1 MFKRINGSFRNNA
14 QYTNNNIMKKAFFSL
29 AFAGGL
35 SLGIG
40 SASAEEKL
48 ETVYHVYLD
57 GDLAGT
63 VDSQQLID
71 DLSKQKIDE
80 AKKNYK
86 DYQLT
91 VEEIEI
97 IPEQMFRPVSNND
110 ETLNKLNAELDV
122 VAVAASIKVDDKN
135 VAYFKN
141 KEEAENVLNKFKGK
155 YVSEEVLKQL
165 DTLKE
170 STVPLQP
177 IKENES
183 RILDVSFSNK
193 VSVTEEKVSPDKLI
207 TAEEGIK
214 LLEKGTLEEKKHKVN
229 DTDVLSE
236 VAADYK
242 LSLEDL
248 LALNP
253 SLKDEDVIKP
263 GEELNVKEY
272 KPFTNVLVKEE
283 VSKKEAIA
291 YETEVIEDSSMF
303 KGDKKTK
310 QEGKDGQKLLNYI
323 VFKENGNE
331 VKRETTKDETL
342 TEPVK
347 EIIVKGTK
355 IVPSR
360 GNGSLAWPAVG
371 GYVSSKLGTR
381 WGKMHKGIDIARP
394 SDRTIK
400 AADNG
405 KIISAGNSGAYGNKV
420 EIDHG
425 NGMVTAYAHL
435 DSISVSVGQT
445 VSQGQKIGVM
455 GSTGRSTGV
464 HLHFEVYQ
472 NGKLKNPL
480 DYVKN

>member
-1 MFKRINGSFRNNA
+1 
-14 QYTNNNIMKKAFFSL
+14 MKKAFFSL
-29 AFAGGL
+29 ATACGMSF
-35 SLGIG
+35 GIG
-40 SASAEEKL
+40 SASAEENL

-141 KEEAENVLNKFKGK
+141 KEEAESVLNKFKGK

-165 DTLKE
+165 DAIKK

-177 IKENES
+177 IKENQS
-183 RILDVSFSNK
+183 RILDVSLSDK

-207 TAEEGIK
+207 TAEEGLK

-229 DTDVLSE
+229 DTDVLSK
-236 VAADYK
+236 VAAEYN
-242 LSLEDL
+242 LTLEDL
-248 LALNP
+248 LAMNP

-263 GEELNVKEY
+263 GDELNVKEY

-355 IVPSR
+355 VVPSR

-405 KIISAGNSGAYGNKV
+405 KIVSAGNSGAYGNKV

-425 NGMVTAYAHL
+425 NGMITAYAHL

-480 DYVKN
+480 DYVKK

>member
-1 MFKRINGSFRNNA
+1 M
-14 QYTNNNIMKKAFFSL
+14 

-110 ETLNKLNAELDV
+110 ETLNKLNEELDV
-122 VAVAASIKVDDKN
+122 VAVAASIKVNDKN

-141 KEEAENVLNKFKGK
+141 KEEAESVLNKFKGK

-165 DTLKE
+165 DTLKD

-177 IKENES
+177 IKENQS
-183 RILDVSFSNK
+183 RILDVSFSDK

-207 TAEEGIK
+207 TAEEGLK

-291 YETEVIEDSSMF
+291 YETEVIEDSTMF
-303 KGDKKTK
+303 KGDKETK

-381 WGKMHKGIDIARP
+381 WGKCIKG
-394 SDRTIK
+394 
-400 AADNG
+400 
-405 KIISAGNSGAYGNKV
+405 
-420 EIDHG
+420 
-425 NGMVTAYAHL
+425 
-435 DSISVSVGQT
+435 
-445 VSQGQKIGVM
+445 
-455 GSTGRSTGV
+455 
-464 HLHFEVYQ
+464 
-472 NGKLKNPL
+472 
-480 DYVKN
+480 

>member
-1 MFKRINGSFRNNA
+1 MFKRINGFVGNNVH
-14 QYTNNNIMKKAFFSL
+14 YTKNSIMKKAFFSL
-29 AFAGGL
+29 GFAGAL
-35 SLGIG
+35 SFGIG

-57 GDLAGT
+57 GERIGT

-71 DLSKQKIDE
+71 DLSKQKVEE

-91 VEEIEI
+91 VEEIEM
-97 IPEQMFRPVSNND
+97 IPEQMFRPVSNNE
-110 ETLNKLNAELDV
+110 ETVNKLHAEMDV
-122 VAVAASIKVDDKN
+122 VAEAASIKVDDHN

-141 KEEAENVLNKFKGK
+141 KEEAERVLNQFKSK
-155 YVSEEVLKQL
+155 YVSEDVLKQL
-165 DTLKE
+165 DTMKE

-177 IKENES
+177 IKENQS
-183 RILDVSFSNK
+183 RILDVSFSDK
-193 VSVTEEKVSPDKLI
+193 VSVSEGKISPDKLI
-207 TAEEGIK
+207 TAEEGLE
-214 LLEKGTLEEKKHKVN
+214 LLEKGTLKEKKHKV
-229 DTDVLSE
+229 DGADVLST
-236 VAADYK
+236 VAAEYK
-242 LSLEDL
+242 LTVEDL

-253 SLKDEDVIKP
+253 SLEDEDVIKP
-263 GEELNVKEY
+263 GDELNVKEY

-323 VFKENGNE
+323 VYKENGNE
-331 VKRETTKDETL
+331 VKRDTTKDETL

-355 IVPSR
+355 VVPSR

-371 GYVSSKLGTR
+371 GTVTSKLGTR
-381 WGKMHKGIDIARP
+381 WGKMHKGIDIAGV

-405 KIISAGNSGAYGNKV
+405 KIVYASNSGAYGNKV

-425 NGMVTAYAHL
+425 NGMKTVYAHL
-435 DSISVSVGQT
+435 NSISVSVGQT

-472 NGKLKNPL
+472 NGSLKNPL
-480 DYVKN
+480 NYLKK